1 MLVRPQHLYRRDVI
15 KRPLLDRDRHL
26 RGLARGVYV
35 IREIRVPIAEAVRG
49 VSEPFEIAVGA
60 PPQCLFGNWGLVLER
75 LQLGDLVQQARKVA
89 VFGAG
94 NFGAVIQI
102 GTRGSAGDQRREQY
116 DGQKKTSNP
125 HPTPRGKR
133 ELNHLIPD
141 PAWLLMTAV
150 CGGSGFLDSGIS

>member
-1 MLVRPQHLYRRDVI
+1 LRRKRTVCTTSVHQNWQQFYTNQLYPWSDVI
-15 KRPLLDRDRHL
+15 KRSLLDRDRHL

-60 PPQCLFGNWGLVLER
+60 PPQGLFGNWGLVLER

-102 GTRGSAGDQRREQY
+102 GTRGSAGDQRCEQY
-116 DGQKKTSNP
+116 DGQKGRDRNTRL
-125 HPTPRGKR
+125 PRAR
-133 ELNHLIPD
+133 YRR
-141 PAWLLMTAV
+141 
-150 CGGSGFLDSGIS
+150 